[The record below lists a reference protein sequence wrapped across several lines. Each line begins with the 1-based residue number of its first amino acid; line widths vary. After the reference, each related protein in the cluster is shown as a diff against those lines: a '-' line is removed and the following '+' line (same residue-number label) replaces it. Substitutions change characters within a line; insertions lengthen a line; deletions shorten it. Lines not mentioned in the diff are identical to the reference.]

1 MKRVF
6 VFLVVSAVLSFLS
19 ASVAPESVN
28 IGTVAI
34 DIKEGSAE
42 AIIYNA
48 MKSEYS
54 DSWLE
59 KYTISPISFALAYS
73 EELSPLLPME
83 NFLISSMKDNEI
95 KVLDQ
100 TGGNI
105 ITFIFKD
112 GKIEA
117 VRVGK

>member
-6 VFLVVSAVLSFLS
+6 VFLIVSAVLSFLS
-19 ASVAPESVN
+19 ASVAPESVS

-42 AIIYNA
+42 AIVFNA
-48 MKSEYS
+48 VKSEYS

-59 KYTISPISFALAYS
+59 KYTISPVSFALAYS

-83 NFLISSMKDNEI
+83 NFLISSMKGREI

-105 ITFIFKD
+105 ITFIVKD

-117 VRVGK
+117 VRVEK